1 MVLEE
6 AEEFEAL
13 PGNGLKA
20 SYNKKELLG
29 GSMKFMQEQIGISE
43 ENAETGTAFL
53 QKEGKN
59 TAVLCKKSRNCLV

>member
-1 MVLEE
+1 MLEE

-43 ENAETGTAFL
+43 EMQKQAQHFA
-53 QKEGKN
+53 KEGKHRCS
-59 TAVLCKKSRNCLV
+59 LQKSRNCLV